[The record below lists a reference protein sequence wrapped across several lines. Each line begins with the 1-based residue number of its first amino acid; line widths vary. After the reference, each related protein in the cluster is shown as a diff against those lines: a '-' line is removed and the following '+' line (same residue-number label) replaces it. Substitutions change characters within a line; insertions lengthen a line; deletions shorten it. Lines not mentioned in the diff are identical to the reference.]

1 MRPAASL
8 LRLFVVSLGFIGL
21 MLATIVAIPQFPIVQ
36 VSASTPGITANCNA
50 AVEDSSYTPVTAVN
64 GKILFGCSHRA
75 GWPPTW
81 MSCQGGCPTAYPA
94 FNVSQTANYTPI
106 FNLPQYY
113 TGLFVATTTG
123 CSPPSASGP
132 PPPQI
137 NNGTAIQLSGV
148 ASSPSFYYYCG
159 SYQNVTST
167 GGTLSGFSITW
178 TSGSAVF
185 TQTIPSFT
193 IPSASPPPPAM
204 NGCMT
209 TTVDSPVMPVKGT
222 LEFDC
227 IGGGP
232 YPAFAV
238 LNAGNYTPSFTLP
251 QYYTGL
257 SITPIA
263 DFVSNCANPAPGYPL
278 PITITSGAQVF
289 LTNHTDSGGYY
300 YCPSYANVPMSGGT
314 LPSFTVSW
322 GQGTTL
328 LTQTVPSVTVPASN
342 DPPIGGAFRFDG
354 VAVTVS
360 GSVIVNSGSL
370 SGTVSVSATNSST
383 GAVVF
388 SKSYTISS
396 LPLSNGIAR
405 FLLNIAVSPYPLS
418 ADVTVMQNGGV
429 WCASVVVTR
438 QLDINAS
445 GIVDITDFSTLI
457 ADYGSS
463 PGSTRYNPAADLTA
477 SGTIDIVDVSLGV
490 YFYGA
495 TVFY

>member
-1 MRPAASL
+1 MRPVASL
-8 LRLFVVSLGFIGL
+8 LGLALVMLGFIGL
-21 MLATIVAIPQFPIVQ
+21 MLATMVAIPQFPIVQ
-36 VSASTPGITANCNA
+36 VSGSTPGITANCNA
-50 AVEDSSYTPVTAVN
+50 AVEDSSYTPVTGVN

-94 FNVSQTANYTPI
+94 FNVSQTANYTPV

-123 CSPPSASGP
+123 CSPPSAGGP

-159 SYQNVTST
+159 SYENVTSI

-178 TSGSAVF
+178 TSGSTGF
-185 TQTIPSFT
+185 TQTIPSVT
-193 IPSASPPPPAM
+193 VPSTSPPPPAM
-204 NGCMT
+204 NGCIT
-209 TTVDSPVMPVKGT
+209 TTVDSPVMPVKGV

-263 DFVSNCANPAPGYPL
+263 DFVSDCANPTPGYPL

-300 YCPSYANVPMSGGT
+300 YCPSYSNVPMSGGT
-314 LPSFTVSW
+314 LPSFTVTW

-354 VAVTVS
+354 VTVTVS
-360 GSVIVNSGSL
+360 GSVVVNSGSL

-383 GAVVF
+383 GTVIF

-396 LPLSNGIAR
+396 LPLSNSSAR
-405 FLLNIAVSPYPLS
+405 FLLSIGVSPYPLS
-418 ADVTVMQNGGV
+418 ADIIVSQIGGV
-429 WCASVVVTR
+429 WSASVMVTR
-438 QLDINAS
+438 QLAVSGDHMV
-445 GIVDITDFSTLI
+445 GIVDFSIVAL
-457 ADYGSS
+457 DYGSS
-463 PGSTRYNPAADLTA
+463 LGSPRYNPAADLTG
-477 SGTIDIVDVSLGV
+477 SGTVNIVDIGIVG

-495 TVFY
+495 TVFS